1 MYIILFTFIFLSY
14 LYYTILFI
22 DYCETSGFKDKEVPY
37 YIIYLLFAPI
47 IILFTIIIHLVQ
59 KIIKKWK

>member
-1 MYIILFTFIFLSY
+1 MYIVLFTFIFLSY

>member
-1 MYIILFTFIFLSY
+1 MYIVLFTFIFLSY

-37 YIIYLLFAPI
+37 YILYLLFAPI